1 MNQYDM
7 LETAFRNGF
16 AFGRASRTK
25 DNRPTYTAALE
36 KFGGKMQATVCVEEL
51 SELQKELCKYI
62 RSGGDPDHIAE
73 EIADVLIT
81 VDQMVQLFDC
91 ADAVGG
97 GQSRTAGRALC
108 GNGGCQWLEGKA
120 RI

>member
-7 LETAFRNGF
+7 LEAAFRNCF
-16 AFGRASRTK
+16 DFGRASRTK
-25 DNRPTYTAALE
+25 DNGPVYAAALE
-36 KFGGKMQATVCVEEL
+36 KFGGKMQATVCIEEL

-81 VDQMVQLFDC
+81 VAQILFDC
-91 ADAVGG
+91 AEAVARWSDAKVARLAERCAETEG
-97 GQSRTAGRALC
+97 A
-108 GNGGCQWLEGKA
+108 NG
-120 RI
+120 

>member
-36 KFGGKMQATVCVEEL
+36 KFGWKMQATVCVEEL

-91 ADAVGG
+91 AEAVARWEEAKVERLAERCAETEG
-97 GQSRTAGRALC
+97 A
-108 GNGGCQWLEGKA
+108 NG
-120 RI
+120 

>member
-7 LETAFRNGF
+7 LEAAFRNGF
-16 AFGRASRTK
+16 DFGWASRTK
-25 DNRPTYTAALE
+25 DNGPVYAAALE
-36 KFGGKMQATVCVEEL
+36 KFGGKMQATVCIEEL

-91 ADAVGG
+91 AEAVARWEDAKVARLAERCAETEG
-97 GQSRTAGRALC
+97 A
-108 GNGGCQWLEGKA
+108 NG
-120 RI
+120 

>member
-25 DNRPTYTAALE
+25 DNRPTYAAALE

-62 RSGGDPDHIAE
+62 RSGGDLDHIAE

-91 ADAVGG
+91 AEAVA
-97 GQSRTAGRALC
+97 RWEEAKVARLAEHCAET
-108 GNGGCQWLEGKA
+108 EGKENV
-120 RI
+120 